1 MLSYDIAGLIAPFFE
16 GIIFFLMFEAFLERK
31 RTVSPLSYVFA
42 YLVLVALIG
51 VCNHYLIYT
60 FANIIAISMAAF
72 AISSALYTGSFWKK
86 LMTVFAT
93 CVMSGVMEL
102 MGVYLSSLLF
112 RYPVAMLLQ
121 DLEYRF
127 FSLLTAKILAIMAC
141 NVIRVR
147 MKHRYFE
154 MAKSYWILFGFLFAG
169 SYYAVFLIGRMSLE
183 INDPVIVVMSAIGAL
198 VLFFN
203 TFLALYLYERLAV
216 QGEALR
222 FREQYAQQLKYQ
234 VRHLD
239 DLLAR
244 QAELRR
250 VKHDMANQ
258 LLALK
263 GYLNAGDI
271 AGGQAYVDN
280 LLETLD
286 AISPSVHT
294 GNTALDAILSTK
306 KVLAE
311 SRGIAFHLDVQ
322 VPEQLGLAP
331 VDQCIIFGNA
341 LDNALEACARAGDD
355 DPVIALTLRQKGAK
369 LLCKIVNTAPPLTD
383 LTTHKADKEAHGFG
397 LRNITDTLA
406 KYGSEP
412 IIEQKDGQFILK
424 FVIFVEDQH

>member
-1 MLSYDIAGLIAPFFE
+1 MVLYRSLE
-16 GIIFFLMFEAFLERK
+16 FLMPFLEASMYFLLFEAFLER
-31 RTVSPLSYVFA
+31 RQRWAFWQI
-42 YLVLVALIG
+42 LIG
-51 VCNHYLIYT
+51 VISLACLIGLCNRYMDVS
-60 FANIIAISMAAF
+60 FANLFGMTIVSLLAAMVF
-72 AISSALYTGSFWKK
+72 YNGVFSKK
-86 LMTVFAT
+86 LMAAALCIVISGIFEGIVIYLIALFADVDVLKVIQEPFFWSVGML
-93 CVMSGVMEL
+93 CSKAAGLAICNIIRVKSRVRQIR
-102 MGVYLSSLLF
+102 VKKIYWLLF
-112 RYPVAMLLQ
+112 
-121 DLEYRF
+121 F
-127 FSLLTAKILAIMAC
+127 
-141 NVIRVR
+141 
-147 MKHRYFE
+147 
-154 MAKSYWILFGFLFAG
+154 FLFA
-169 SYYAVFLIGRMSLE
+169 SVTYASFLIMEFDRRLGVRDYDGIAFL
-183 INDPVIVVMSAIGAL
+183 AILG
-198 VLFFN
+198 LFFS
-203 TFLALYLYERLAV
+203 TFFALYLYERLAV

-258 LLALK
+258 LLALR
-263 GYLNAGDI
+263 GYLSAGDVT
-271 AGGQAYVDN
+271 GGQAYVAT
-280 LLETLD
+280 LLESLD

-355 DPVIALTLRQKGAK
+355 DPVIAFTLRQKGAK
-369 LLCKIVNTAPPLTD
+369 LLCKIANTAPPLTD

-412 IIEQKDGQFILK
+412 IIEQKDEQFILK
-424 FVIFVEDQH
+424 FVVFSE

>member
-1 MLSYDIAGLIAPFFE
+1 MY
-16 GIIFFLMFEAFLERK
+16 FLLFEAFLER
-31 RTVSPLSYVFA
+31 RQRWAFWQI
-42 YLVLVALIG
+42 LIG
-51 VCNHYLIYT
+51 VISLACLIGLCNRYMDVS
-60 FANIIAISMAAF
+60 FANLFGMTIVSLLAAMVF
-72 AISSALYTGSFWKK
+72 YNGVFSKK
-86 LMTVFAT
+86 LMAAALCIVISGIFEGIVIYLIALFADVDVLKVIQEPFFWSVGML
-93 CVMSGVMEL
+93 CSKAAGLAICNIIRVKSRVRQIR
-102 MGVYLSSLLF
+102 VKKIYWLLF
-112 RYPVAMLLQ
+112 
-121 DLEYRF
+121 F
-127 FSLLTAKILAIMAC
+127 
-141 NVIRVR
+141 
-147 MKHRYFE
+147 
-154 MAKSYWILFGFLFAG
+154 FLFA
-169 SYYAVFLIGRMSLE
+169 SVTYASFLIMEFDRRLGARDYNGIAFLA
-183 INDPVIVVMSAIGAL
+183 VMG
-198 VLFFN
+198 LFFS
-203 TFLALYLYERLAV
+203 TFFALYLYERLAV

-355 DPVIALTLRQKGAK
+355 DPVIAFTLRQKGAK
-369 LLCKIVNTAPPLTD
+369 LLCKIANTAPPLTD

-412 IIEQKDGQFILK
+412 IIEQKDEQFILK
-424 FVIFVEDQH
+424 FVVFSE

>member
-1 MLSYDIAGLIAPFFE
+1 MVLYRSLE
-16 GIIFFLMFEAFLERK
+16 FLMPFLEASMYFLLFEAFLER
-31 RTVSPLSYVFA
+31 RQRWAFWQI
-42 YLVLVALIG
+42 LIG
-51 VCNHYLIYT
+51 VISLACLIGLCNRYMDVS
-60 FANIIAISMAAF
+60 FANLFGMTIVSLLAAMVF
-72 AISSALYTGSFWKK
+72 YNGVFSKK
-86 LMTVFAT
+86 LMAAALCIVISGIFEGIVIYLIALFADVDVLKVIQEPFFWSVGML
-93 CVMSGVMEL
+93 CSKAAGLAICNIIRVKSRVRQIR
-102 MGVYLSSLLF
+102 VKKIYWLLF
-112 RYPVAMLLQ
+112 
-121 DLEYRF
+121 F
-127 FSLLTAKILAIMAC
+127 
-141 NVIRVR
+141 
-147 MKHRYFE
+147 
-154 MAKSYWILFGFLFAG
+154 FLFA
-169 SYYAVFLIGRMSLE
+169 SVTYASFLIMEFDRRLGVRDYDGIAFL
-183 INDPVIVVMSAIGAL
+183 AILG
-198 VLFFN
+198 LFFS
-203 TFLALYLYERLAV
+203 TFFALYLYERLAV

-306 KVLAE
+306 KALAE

-355 DPVIALTLRQKGAK
+355 DPVIAFTLRQKGAK
-369 LLCKIVNTAPPLTD
+369 LLCKIANTAPPLTD

-412 IIEQKDGQFILK
+412 IIEQKDEQFILK
-424 FVIFVEDQH
+424 FVVFSE